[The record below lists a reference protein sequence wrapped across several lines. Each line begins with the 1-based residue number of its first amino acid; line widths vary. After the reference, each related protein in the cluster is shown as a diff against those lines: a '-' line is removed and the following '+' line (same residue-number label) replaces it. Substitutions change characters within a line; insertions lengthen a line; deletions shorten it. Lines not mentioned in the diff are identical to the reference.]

1 MLSELDKL
9 RAELI
14 VQQSRFVRMNA
25 NSCVYKRVFV
35 GYFESRRV
43 RAGCD
48 FAIAYAHDDLDSG
61 FERALDD
68 GFAVSVE
75 LCSLNVRV

>member
-1 MLSELDKL
+1 MLRELDQL
-9 RAELI
+9 GAELI

-35 GYFESRRV
+35 CYFESCRV
-43 RAGCD
+43 RVGRD
-48 FAIAYAHDDLDSG
+48 FAVAYAYDDLDSG

-68 GFAVSVE
+68 GFAVSAE